1 MCMCFDIPC
10 WVAQGVAFY
19 AGPTAHNIHI
29 SHADFQ
35 GSICEVSLLFRKS
48 LKCYISDGTMH
59 MQVISEIE
67 GGLQQWK
74 DSGRWEERGIVEQ
87 VAQKEYRWSY

>member
-1 MCMCFDIPC
+1 M
-10 WVAQGVAFY
+10 
-19 AGPTAHNIHI
+19 
-29 SHADFQ
+29 
-35 GSICEVSLLFRKS
+35 
-48 LKCYISDGTMH
+48 KCYISDGTMH